1 MSEPVSRWSAAE
13 TIGKGVQA
21 APALR
26 IGFVTTLFLALMGA
40 AGRVVTPILVQQA
53 IDRGLSPSGVSVD
66 TVVRLGLVALFVI
79 CLATWAQR
87 TAVYRLGRRSEEAL
101 YGLRVRLFEHIHR
114 LSIAD
119 HSEERK
125 GALVA
130 RVTSDVET
138 LAQFFQWGGLAWL
151 LDGTLMLL
159 VAGVMLAYDWVL
171 ALVAFVVAAPLAFVL
186 QRVQRHL
193 VKAYDASREKNAA
206 VMTQISEVVAGAETL
221 RAYRAGPRYARRVKA
236 TSHERSKSFIRA
248 GTIGA
253 FLFPSGEVFGVFTV
267 SAVVVSGL
275 LRGPDSGLT
284 AGAMVGFLFLTYRF
298 LEPIAEFTEVLDQT
312 QTAVAGMRRVLGVL
326 EIPIGPPEP
335 EVPMRLPE
343 GGLAVT
349 VDRVDF
355 SYRSRGDVDEPPV
368 LVDVNVHIPAGQQ
381 VAVVGETGSG
391 KTTLGRLVARL
402 ADPVAGSVLIGG
414 VPLTRVSN
422 ADLRSRLTVVPQE
435 PFLFEA
441 PSPPTCC
448 SPDPTCNAPTS
459 SRQWPSSTS
468 ATGSTR
474 CPRGSTPRWV
484 SAARRCRPASG
495 NSSRSSVRR
504 SSTPTCWCSTRPP
517 RRSMRSPRCASP
529 VRWRSSPAAAPPSP
543 SRTGCPRP
551 PVPTGCS
558 CSTTVASSRTVPTPN
573 SSSVAAPMRAC
584 TTPGSP
590 PRRRADH
597 SCGRPKGGG
606 PHTLATRHWVSPSPN
621 TSAVD
626 RNVSVSPGCTSV
638 TATVCRSLSPLA
650 KTNSRS
656 ME

>member
-13 TIGKGVQA
+13 TIGKGVRA

-66 TVVRLGLVALFVI
+66 TVVRLGIIAFFVI
-79 CLATWAQR
+79 VLATWAQR

-221 RAYRAGPRYARRVKA
+221 RAYRAGPRYARRVKG

-422 ADLRSRLTVVPQE
+422 GDLRSRLTVVPQE
-435 PFLFEA
+435 PFLFEGTIA
-441 PSPPTCC
+441 ANLLFARPNLQRADLVKAVEVLDLGDWLDTL
-448 SPDPTCNAPTS
+448 PDGLDTEVGERGAQMSAGERQLVALIRASLVDPDVLVLDEATS
-459 SRQWPSSTS
+459 SVDALTEVRLARALERLASGRTTIAIAHRLST
-468 ATGSTR
+468 
-474 CPRGSTPRWV
+474 
-484 SAARRCRPASG
+484 AAR
-495 NSSRSSVRR
+495 
-504 SSTPTCWCSTRPP
+504 
-517 RRSMRSPRCASP
+517 
-529 VRWRSSPAAAPPSP
+529 
-543 SRTGCPRP
+543 
-551 PVPTGCS
+551 
-558 CSTTVASSRTVPTPN
+558 
-573 SSSVAAPMRAC
+573 
-584 TTPGSP
+584 
-590 PRRRADH
+590 ADRVLVLDH
-597 SCGRPKGGG
+597 GRLVEDGTHTELVQRGG
-606 PHTLATRHWVSPSPN
+606 TYARMYDAW
-621 TSAVD
+621 
-626 RNVSVSPGCTSV
+626 V
-638 TATVCRSLSPLA
+638 TATSA
-650 KTNSRS
+650 G
-656 ME
+656 

>member
-1 MSEPVSRWSAAE
+1 MSEPISRWSAAE
-13 TIGKGVQA
+13 TIGKGVRA

-53 IDRGLSPSGVSVD
+53 IDRGLSPKGVSVD
-66 TVVRLGLVALFVI
+66 TVVRLGLVAFGVI
-79 CLATWAQR
+79 CVATWAQR

-171 ALVAFVVAAPLAFVL
+171 AIVAFVVAAPLALVL

-193 VKAYDASREKNAA
+193 VKAYDSAREKNAN

-221 RAYRAGPRYARRVKA
+221 RAYRSGPRYARRVKDA
-236 TSHERSKSFIRA
+236 SHERSKSFIRA

-267 SAVVVSGL
+267 SAVVVTGL

-284 AGAMVGFLFLTYRF
+284 AGAMVGFVFLTYRF

-335 EVPMRLPE
+335 TVPMRLPE

-355 SYRSRGDVDEPPV
+355 SYRSRGDIDEPPV
-368 LVDVNVHIPAGQQ
+368 LIDVNVHSPAGQQ

-402 ADPVAGSVLIGG
+402 ADPVAGAVLVGG

-422 ADLRSRLTVVPQE
+422 ADLRRRLTVVPQE
-435 PFLFEA
+435 PFLFEGTIA
-441 PSPPTCC
+441 ANLLFARPNLGRADLEAAVAALDLGDWLDTL
-448 SPDPTCNAPTS
+448 PDGLDTEVGERGAQMSAGERQLVALIRASLVDPDVLVLDEATS
-459 SRQWPSSTS
+459 SVDALTEVRLARALEKLASGRTTIAIAHRLSTAARADRVLVLDHGRLVEDGTHLDLVQRGGAYARMYDAWVAATS
-468 ATGSTR
+468 AG
-474 CPRGSTPRWV
+474 
-484 SAARRCRPASG
+484 
-495 NSSRSSVRR
+495 
-504 SSTPTCWCSTRPP
+504 
-517 RRSMRSPRCASP
+517 
-529 VRWRSSPAAAPPSP
+529 
-543 SRTGCPRP
+543 
-551 PVPTGCS
+551 
-558 CSTTVASSRTVPTPN
+558 
-573 SSSVAAPMRAC
+573 
-584 TTPGSP
+584 
-590 PRRRADH
+590 
-597 SCGRPKGGG
+597 
-606 PHTLATRHWVSPSPN
+606 
-621 TSAVD
+621 
-626 RNVSVSPGCTSV
+626 
-638 TATVCRSLSPLA
+638 
-650 KTNSRS
+650 
-656 ME
+656 